1 MSDLGPYCLSSIGRL
16 TISIILVMI
25 SALEFLLVCIL
36 GYGKDIW
43 IQYFEV
49 VVWFCNHKAVNT
61 LYSSN
66 WYLTDLFCVFFGK
79 LQQSFSPESCVEV

>member
-1 MSDLGPYCLSSIGRL
+1 ML
-16 TISIILVMI
+16 

-61 LYSSN
+61 LYSLN
-66 WYLTDLFCVFFGK
+66 WYLNDLFCVFFGK
-79 LQQSFSPESCVEV
+79 LQQSFSPESCKEVDMYVRYNIESFGRCLFWYFP